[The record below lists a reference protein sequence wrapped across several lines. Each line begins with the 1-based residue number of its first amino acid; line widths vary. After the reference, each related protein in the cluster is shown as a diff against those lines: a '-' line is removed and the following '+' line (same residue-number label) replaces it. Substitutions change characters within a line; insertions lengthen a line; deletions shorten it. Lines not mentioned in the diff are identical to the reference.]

1 METFFRD
8 TKETFSDALGS
19 LSLVIDKARNNIQTL
34 DLNDFFISNFTR
46 KCWNENHMTKDSV
59 TPCRRYSHKFFQS
72 LKRL

>member
-59 TPCRRYSHKFFQS
+59 TPLDDTAISFFNP
-72 LKRL
+72 